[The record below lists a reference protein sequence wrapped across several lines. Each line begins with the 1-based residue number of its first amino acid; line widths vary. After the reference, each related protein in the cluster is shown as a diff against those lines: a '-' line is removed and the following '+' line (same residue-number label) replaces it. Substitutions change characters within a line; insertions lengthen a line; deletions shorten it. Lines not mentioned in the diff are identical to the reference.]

1 MPTHRTNGPL
11 KGRGT
16 FTNRASRFSAWQ
28 GEAFDDGWGSAE
40 PPPQRFT
47 TRIIDDPSRS
57 VVSRNTSPDI
67 PFDRSVNPYKG
78 CEHGCPYCYARPTH
92 AYLDMSPG
100 LDFETRILAKRN
112 APELLRQ
119 TLARR
124 GYTPAPMA
132 LGANTDPYQPAERR
146 LGITRGI
153 LEVLAQA
160 RHPVAIVTKSA
171 MIERDLDVLAEM
183 AGRNLVSVHLSIT
196 TLDRDLGRRM
206 EPRAAAPQ
214 RRLRTL
220 GVLAEAGVPAGVLFA
235 PVIPALNDAE
245 MESVLTHGRDA
256 GAVSA
261 AYVLLRLPR
270 EVEGLFTEWLQAHY
284 PDRAA
289 HVLSLVHQMRGGRG
303 NDPRFGSRMRGTGQH
318 AGIIAARFRVA
329 ARRLGLDGRGPA
341 LDCSAFRPPREDRQ
355 FDLFA

>member
-1 MPTHRTNGPL
+1 MPAHRTDGPL
-11 KGRGT
+11 KGRGS

-28 GEAFDDGWGSAE
+28 SEVFDDGWDSAE
-40 PPPQRFT
+40 PPPQRLP
-47 TRIIDDPSRS
+47 TRILDDPSRS
-57 VVSRNTSPDI
+57 VVSWNTSPDI

-100 LDFETRILAKRN
+100 LDFETRVLAKRD
-112 APELLRQ
+112 APALLRR
-119 TLARR
+119 TLAQR

-146 LGITRGI
+146 LGITRGV
-153 LEVLAQA
+153 LEVLAEA
-160 RHPVAIVTKSA
+160 RHPVVIVTKSA
-171 MIERDLDVLAEM
+171 LVERDLDILAEM

-220 GVLAEAGVPAGVLFA
+220 TALTEAGIPAGVLFA

-245 MESVLTHGRDA
+245 MESVLAQSSDA

-270 EVEGLFTEWLQAHY
+270 EVEGLFTEWLEAHY

-289 HVLSLVHQMRGGRG
+289 HVLSLVQQMRGGSS
-303 NDPRFGSRMRGTGQH
+303 NDSRFGSRMRGTGAH
-318 AGIIAARFRVA
+318 ADVIAARFRVA
-329 ARRLGLDGRGPA
+329 ARRLGLDGGGPV
-341 LDCSAFRPPREDRQ
+341 LDCAAFRPPREDGQ
-355 FDLFA
+355 FDLFG